1 MTLKTDRGIFIPNTS
16 FSTPVLFLIFNRPDT
31 TKQVFSA
38 IKKVKPPRLYVAAD
52 GPRSDYPND
61 AESCEIARSIAT
73 NVDWDCEV
81 KTFFRENNLGCKLA
95 ASQAIDWFFEQEL
108 EGIILE
114 DDCLPDQSFFWFCQ
128 ELLGKYRDD
137 TRIMHISGTNF
148 QFGKERT
155 KYSYY
160 FSRYTHLWG
169 WASWRRAWK
178 YYDVKLKQWP
188 EGKKNEILLN
198 WADDRRFINFWEILF
213 EKAASGN
220 LDTWDPQWIFT
231 CWSQNGLSVVPSV
244 NLVSNLGFSKDSTHT
259 QDVKSPLAYMSTKAI
274 TFPMEHPNHIVRHW
288 KADRYVECQQ
298 FSRPPL
304 SRLLQKFKRLIRW
317 RDE

>member
-137 TRIMHISGTNF
+137 TRIMHIGGTNF

-198 WADDRRFINFWEILF
+198 LADDRRFINFWEILF
-213 EKAASGN
+213 EKSTSGEA
-220 LDTWDPQWIFT
+220 DCWDPQWTFA

-244 NLVSNLGFSKDSTHT
+244 NLVTNLGFSKKSTHT
-259 QDVKSPLAYMSTKAI
+259 RDEKSELAYVSTKTI
-274 TFPMEHPNHIVRHW
+274 NFPMVHPNFIVRHW

-317 RDE
+317 RNE

>member
-1 MTLKTDRGIFIPNTS
+1 M
-16 FSTPVLFLIFNRPDT
+16 
-31 TKQVFSA
+31 
-38 IKKVKPPRLYVAAD
+38 
-52 GPRSDYPND
+52 
-61 AESCEIARSIAT
+61 
-73 NVDWDCEV
+73 
-81 KTFFRENNLGCKLA
+81 
-95 ASQAIDWFFEQEL
+95 
-108 EGIILE
+108 
-114 DDCLPDQSFFWFCQ
+114 
-128 ELLGKYRDD
+128 
-137 TRIMHISGTNF
+137 
-148 QFGKERT
+148 
-155 KYSYY
+155 
-160 FSRYTHLWG
+160 
-169 WASWRRAWK
+169 
-178 YYDVKLKQWP
+178 YYDEKLKQWP
-188 EGKKNEILLN
+188 EAKQNEILLH
-198 WADDRRFINFWEILF
+198 WADNRRFIFYWKNLF